1 MEHIYTERIDILSK
15 EVSKLHVTL
24 DQQTAIE
31 REVRDQNDHN
41 RARADELQMMVH
53 KG

>member
-1 MEHIYTERIDILSK
+1 MYTERIDILQK

-31 REVRDQNDHN
+31 REVRD
-41 RARADELQMMVH
+41 
-53 KG
+53 